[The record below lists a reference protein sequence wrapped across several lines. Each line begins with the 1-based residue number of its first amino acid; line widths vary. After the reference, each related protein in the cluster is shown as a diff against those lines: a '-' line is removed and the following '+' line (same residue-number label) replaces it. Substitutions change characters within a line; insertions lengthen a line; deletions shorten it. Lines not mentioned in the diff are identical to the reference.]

1 MNNYTRRA
9 QVKNIL
15 LISQIVLSILIA
27 TLILLQAQGTGLGS
41 TWGGGGETYHTKRGL
56 EKVLFYLTI
65 AAITIFAAVSLAIIM
80 V

>member
-1 MNNYTRRA
+1 M
-9 QVKNIL
+9 QDIL
-15 LISQIVLSILIA
+15 FGAQIVVALTITA
-27 TLILLQAQGTGLGS
+27 AILLQAQGTGLGS

-65 AAITIFAAVSLAIIM
+65 GLIILFSLISIASLI